1 MGNSLPARYYTLQAG
16 KKIIIVALMINKLF
30 LQEHE
35 YGIKKGK
42 ENIKNGNKCL
52 VWRLSEAAELSKRYS
67 ESTKTFSNRKSAKTT
82 V

>member
-52 VWRLSEAAELSKRYS
+52 AKAFPRQPRYPDATANRPKHFLTESPPRL
-67 ESTKTFSNRKSAKTT
+67 TI
-82 V
+82 